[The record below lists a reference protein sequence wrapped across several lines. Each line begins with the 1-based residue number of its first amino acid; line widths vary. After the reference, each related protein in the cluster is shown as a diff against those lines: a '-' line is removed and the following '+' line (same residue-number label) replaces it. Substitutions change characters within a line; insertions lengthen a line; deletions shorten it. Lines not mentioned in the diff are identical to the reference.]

1 VAASDH
7 LSNKPVSAEPADEPR
22 LDRTKFSVVGIDE
35 PDDSLAYWLTRPIE
49 ERLQALERLRR
60 ISYGHTIATGRL
72 QRVIEVVQLDWR

>member
-35 PDDSLAYWLTRPIE
+35 PDDSLAYWLTRPIWPYHRYRTTSE
-49 ERLQALERLRR
+49 
-60 ISYGHTIATGRL
+60 SY
-72 QRVIEVVQLDWR
+72 